1 MNHNNNQTNVGQ
13 NPEFSEEIS
22 WQESASGVQVFMLKT
37 GEGLC
42 CSFCVPRNCF
52 PTTSS
57 VVSFSFFNN
66 PKLSSLTTGDV
77 F

>member
-37 GEGLC
+37 GEGLN
-42 CSFCVPRNCF
+42 SFSPRNCF
-52 PTTSS
+52 PTTSA
-57 VVSFSFFNN
+57 VASFSSFNN
-66 PKLSSLTTGDV
+66 QKLSSLTTGDV

>member
-37 GEGLC
+37 GEG
-42 CSFCVPRNCF
+42 FCLFSLPRNCF
-52 PTTSS
+52 PTT
-57 VVSFSFFNN
+57 VVSFSFLINEFSYMQSWRQT
-66 PKLSSLTTGDV
+66 L
-77 F
+77 